1 MICIEVCSKLD
12 IEMKL
17 NYFIIAGEASGD
29 LHASHLMHEMKII
42 SPNIAFSG
50 IGGEMMS
57 KEGLQSIVNIDK
69 MAIMGFWEV
78 LKNFRFLRRV
88 EQKVLDSIKTNKF
101 DAVILIDYPGFN
113 LRIAK
118 KIKKL
123 KPQIKIFYY
132 ISPQIWAWKE
142 NRIDTIKKYID
153 KMIVIFD
160 FEKKWYENRGLN
172 VDFVGHPFIDIY
184 NNFDKK
190 QALLDLG
197 LSTEKKYLTLF
208 PGSRKQE
215 IENHLPYM
223 LQAIQNDFFDDF
235 EILLG
240 QATTLSGDIAKKYHT
255 HGIKVI
261 KDSPEKALAAA
272 DFAWVG
278 SGTSTLESVLLNT
291 PIILVYKTS
300 SLSWYLMQKMVKV
313 KFAGMPNIIMNQP
326 IIPELLQ
333 KKLTAENLIIETK
346 RFFNDKRYQ
355 MKMESAYENIKKAL
369 GGSGA
374 SKRAAEIIVNEG

>member
-1 MICIEVCSKLD
+1 
-12 IEMKL
+12 MKL

-29 LHASHLMHEMKII
+29 LHASHLMHEMKLI
-42 SPNIAFSG
+42 SQNIAFSG
-50 IGGEMMS
+50 IGGEMMG
-57 KEGLQSIVNIDK
+57 KEGLKSIVNIDK

-78 LKNFRFLRRV
+78 LKNFRFLKSI
-88 EQKVLDSIKTNKF
+88 EQKVLDSIKANKV

-113 LRIAK
+113 LRVAK

-142 NRIDTIKKYID
+142 NRIDIIKKYID
-153 KMIVIFD
+153 KMIVIFE
-160 FEKKWYENRGLN
+160 FEKKWYQNRGVN

-184 NNFDKK
+184 NNFDKR

-240 QATTLSGDIAKKYHT
+240 QATTLNGDIAQKYNID
-255 HGIKVI
+255 GITVI
-261 KDSPEKALAAA
+261 KESPEKALAAA

-300 SLSWYLMQKMVKV
+300 SISWYLMQKMVKV

-333 KKLTAENLIIETK
+333 KKLTSENLIVETK
-346 RFFNDKRYQ
+346 RFFNDKSYQ
-355 MKMESAYENIKKAL
+355 SKMQSAYKNIKSAL
-369 GGSGA
+369 GRCGA
-374 SKRAAEIIVNEG
+374 SKRAAEIIINEG